1 MNGLYT
7 ITIRR
12 TMLSRFLIYFL
23 LAILPLLARAQESE
37 LKFARLSLEHGLSQN
52 SITCMLRDHRGYLW
66 IGTHDGLNRYDGYQ
80 FKIFKN
86 ETGNPNSLGN
96 NHINCLYED
105 RQGVL
110 WVGTFGGGLNRYE
123 PEQERFRVYRRE
135 TGQPHSLSENRVQA
149 ITEDRAGNLWVGTY
163 AGLNRLDRKT
173 GRFAIYRNTDG
184 DNSLI
189 DDDIRSL
196 CPDQSGQ
203 LWVGTSGGLCRMNT
217 QNGTFTRYSA
227 QSGHLRNN
235 KVYALKQNGQGQLWV
250 GTFGGGLHR
259 YDPATGQFSVY
270 RNEPTQPGSLSDDL
284 ILSMTEDASGTLWV
298 GTFGGGLN
306 RYDAASDRFV
316 SYRNDPLNPGTLSS
330 NAVFSLYW
338 DPASTLWVGT
348 GSGISMYSPHIQKFR
363 SYTHDPRNPKSL
375 RHKNVFAIY
384 EDRDSI
390 LWIGTYGGGLIRMD
404 RASGKSVVYQHNPGQ
419 AGSLSDN
426 NVWSIYE
433 DKTGFLWIA
442 TSKGLN
448 RLDRKTGQFTVFR
461 NKASDPGSLHN
472 DFVWSILEDRTGIF
486 WLGTSDGLSRFDR
499 ATGQFTAY
507 LSNPNDTTS
516 LSSEYVSYLIE
527 DREGV
532 LWVATSDGLN
542 RFDRETGKFKVF
554 RNHPGTPGSLSNNY
568 VSSLY
573 EDQSG
578 VIWVATSGGL
588 NRYDRKTQTFAH
600 YNQKDGLPN
609 NEVYGILEDEQHRL
623 WLSTNLGLS
632 RFDPRTLQFRNY
644 DVNDGLQSNEF
655 NEHAFYKSRKG
666 ELFFGGING
675 FNAFYPERIQDN
687 PYLPPVVFTDFQI
700 FNQSVPLQSALPAE
714 SKAFALAKPISEL
727 SEIVL
732 PFKNNFF
739 SFEFA
744 ALNFTLSQKNQYAY
758 RMDGLEDDWVLSGTR
773 RFVTYTNLEPG
784 EYTFM
789 AKAANNDGVWNDR
802 YTALKINILPPWWRT
817 WWAYLLYSVLIM
829 ATLYGLRHYTIARER
844 LKNDLKLER
853 LESEKLHE
861 LDGIK
866 TRFFTNIS
874 HEFRTPLTL
883 ILGPL
888 EKRLTRAAD
897 QHPDRKEDQL
907 IYRNAQRLLQLINQ
921 LLDISKLESGTARL
935 EVVQGDVVQYLR
947 TIVHSFSSL
956 AETRRIQLLFE
967 SGEAFLKV
975 YFDKDK
981 LEKIISNLLSNAFKF
996 TPEGG
1001 EISVKVN
1008 KVNSDQH
1015 PDGWVEVVVQDSG
1028 IGIPAD
1034 QVNRIFDR
1042 FYQIDGSHTREQE
1055 GTGIGLALTKE
1066 LVALH
1071 KGEISVSSELGKG
1084 TRFTFRL
1091 PMGNAHLN
1099 PEEIVH
1105 LTGEDPDPIRQNLQ
1119 RILLTED
1126 DTPAKEPANTAYEHL
1141 PLILIVEDNQD
1152 VRQYIRENFQSGYR
1166 IAEATD
1172 GQAGLERAI
1181 ETVPDLIISDLMMP
1195 KMDGIE
1201 LCRRVKTD
1209 ERISHVP
1216 VILLTARATSKLEGL
1231 ETGADDYLTKPFSP
1245 QELQV
1250 RVKNLIEQ
1258 RQKLRARFSREV
1270 KLQPKDVAITSADEK
1285 FLERAVAAVE
1295 KHMSDSDFS
1304 VETFESEMAMSKM
1317 QLYRKLKALTD
1328 QSPNEFVRHIRLKKA
1343 AMLLRQRSGNVA
1355 EITYEVGFNNLSYFA
1370 RCFKEVYGVTPSEYA
1385 NQPEQV

>member
-1 MNGLYT
+1 
-7 ITIRR
+7 
-12 TMLSRFLIYFL
+12 MLSRFLIYFL
-23 LAILPLLARAQESE
+23 LAVLPLGAWAQESE

-52 SITCMLRDHRGYLW
+52 SITCILRDHRGYLW

-123 PEQERFRVYRRE
+123 PDQEQFTVYKRE
-135 TGQPHSLSENRVQA
+135 AGQTRGLSENRVLA
-149 ITEDRAGNLWVGTY
+149 ITEDPAGNLWVGTN
-163 AGLNRLDRKT
+163 AGLNRFDRKT
-173 GRFAIYRNTDG
+173 RQFFVFRKEPDQEH
-184 DNSLI
+184 SLI

-196 CPDQSGQ
+196 WAESNGS
-203 LWVGTSGGLCRMNT
+203 LWVGTSGGLCRMDART
-217 QNGTFTRYSA
+217 KEFTRFPTQA
-227 QSGHLRNN
+227 GQPKPE
-235 KVYALKQNGQGQLWV
+235 KVYALCQDLQGNLWI
-250 GTFGGGLHR
+250 GTFGNGLYR
-259 YDPATGQFSVY
+259 YQSATGQLIHY
-270 RNEPTQPGSLSDDL
+270 RHDERQTGSLSDDL
-284 ILSMTEDASGTLWV
+284 ILSLTLDANGTLWV

-306 RYDAASDRFV
+306 RYDAATDRF
-316 SYRNDPLNPGTLSS
+316 SHYTYDPLTRTSLSS
-330 NAVFSLYW
+330 NSVSFLYW
-338 DPASTLWVGT
+338 DRKASTLWAGT
-348 GSGISMYSPHIQKFR
+348 GSGISSYSPHTQKFTA
-363 SYTHDPRNPKSL
+363 YTHDPRNPHGL
-375 RHKNVFAIY
+375 PHKNVFAIY
-384 EDRDSI
+384 EDKENY
-390 LWIGTYGGGLIRMD
+390 LWIGTFGGGLIRMD
-404 RASGKSVVYQHNPGQ
+404 RSSGKSVVYRHNPGQ

-433 DKTGFLWIA
+433 DKAGFLWIA

-448 RLDRKTGQFTVFR
+448 RLDRKTGQFTIFR
-461 NKASDPGSLHN
+461 NKAGDPGSLHN

-499 ATGQFTAY
+499 STGQFTAY
-507 LSNPNDTTS
+507 LSNPNDSTS

-554 RNHPGTPGSLSNNY
+554 RNHPGSPGSLSNNY

-644 DVNDGLQSNEF
+644 DVSDGLQSNEF
-655 NEHAFYKSRKG
+655 NEHAFYKSRQG

-714 SKAFALAKPISEL
+714 SNAFALPKPISEM

-758 RMDGLEDDWVLSGTR
+758 RMDGLETDWVRAGTR

-789 AKAANNDGVWNDR
+789 AKAANNDGVWNDQ
-802 YTALKINILPPWWRT
+802 YTSLRIIVLPPWWRT

-1001 EISVKVN
+1001 EISVKISKISN
-1008 KVNSDQH
+1008 ELHSE
-1015 PDGWVEVVVQDSG
+1015 GWVEVVVQDSG

-1066 LVALH
+1066 LIALH

-1084 TRFTFRL
+1084 TCFTFRL
-1091 PMGNAHLN
+1091 PLGSAHLN

-1126 DTPAKEPANTAYEHL
+1126 EMTAKEPANTAYEHL
-1141 PLILIVEDNQD
+1141 PLILIVEDNHD
-1152 VRQYIRENFQSGYR
+1152 VRQYIRENFQAGYR

-1172 GQAGLERAI
+1172 GQAGLDRAI

-1216 VILLTARATSKLEGL
+1216 VILLTARTTSKLEGL